1 MNQVVNVYVIRGH
14 IIRIII
20 VKIVTNLVRVARIP
34 MRVVVYLA
42 IRIPHYHRVFNAFA
56 QINIILIIIKKLVP
70 HVINLAQNV
79 SALHLIVY
87 VMGIL
92 ILFRFQMFKASL
104 LIVVK
109 I

>member
-42 IRIPHYHRVFNAFA
+42 IRIPYYQVVNAFA

>member
-1 MNQVVNVYVIRGH
+1 M
-14 IIRIII
+14 I
-20 VKIVTNLVRVARIP
+20 VKIVTNLVRVAMIP

-42 IRIPHYHRVFNAFA
+42 IRIPYYQVVNAFA

>member
-1 MNQVVNVYVIRGH
+1 MI
-14 IIRIII
+14 
-20 VKIVTNLVRVARIP
+20 L

-42 IRIPHYHRVFNAFA
+42 IRIPHFQVVNAFA
-56 QINIILIIIKKLVP
+56 QINIILIIIKKLVT

>member
-1 MNQVVNVYVIRGH
+1 VVNVYVIRGH
-14 IIRIII
+14 IIIIII
-20 VKIVTNLVRVARIP
+20 VKIVRNLVRVAMIP

-42 IRIPHYHRVFNAFA
+42 IRIPNYQVVNAFA

-92 ILFRFQMFKASL
+92 ILFHFQMFKASL